1 MVPVNQCQQ
10 MPQTES
16 QLIPTMD
23 YLYVQFVESEKK
35 FGSSL
40 MISEIQLR
48 GFIVNMK
55 LFFVI
60 TI

>member
-1 MVPVNQCQQ
+1 MVPVNQCHQ

-23 YLYVQFVESEKK
+23 HLYVQFVESEKS

-40 MISEIQLR
+40 MIFEIQLR